1 MYSDCWNV
9 LKIQLTVLT
18 DVLVMG
24 CEMREVKAVSQISAF
39 SWEKENVSTYIF
51 DKIVKELK
59 LEIRAVGLCVLEVT
73 YFNKV

>member
-39 SWEKENVSTYIF
+39 SWEKENVYTYIF

-59 LEIRAVGLCVLEVT
+59 LEIRAVGLCILEVT
-73 YFNKV
+73 YYNKV